1 MKKILSVFLCA
12 VILFTLACFRTSAL
26 DDTTV
31 FYLDYGDVVISDE
44 GISGY
49 DIDGNLRDSFNLY
62 GYTITQLN
70 PSVPLDRSVTVTS
83 GAHNIEL
90 LNVNIRRNQNL
101 DYAVAVT
108 KTASANI
115 TISGENHLHPGTY
128 RAGLDI
134 AYGATVVIDG
144 DGVLYT
150 ESEMQ
155 AGIGGG
161 NGKSNGNLT
170 INSGTIYATGGIDGY
185 SAGIG
190 GGTSGTGGTITIN
203 GGYIV
208 ATGGYCAAGIGGGNT
223 RPGGTITINGG
234 VVTAAGG
241 TSGAGIGGGF
251 VGNGGTITIN
261 GGSVKAVGGE
271 NAADIGNG
279 EKCKTSFSGI
289 KNSAGETVS
298 LVTKEFTDFDKLYFG
313 GIYTL
318 PIEQHH
324 PDDNSF
330 YFYTSAD
337 SFLTAYKS
345 NKEVEYY
352 SSSSLAATNPFGESS
367 KRFDTALICD
377 NNLNPGLCDG
387 FSSSGNILYY
397 GEKAVDS
404 FTPVLRGDADGNGSL
419 DGRDAVIARCAEAGM
434 IENALTLKITDKN
447 KDGITDLTDAAIL
460 ENLGLFI

>member
-90 LNVNIRRNQNL
+90 LNINIRRNQNL

-144 DGVLYT
+144 EGVLYT

-170 INSGTIYATGGIDGY
+170 INSGTIYAIGGIDGY

-203 GGYIV
+203 GG
-208 ATGGYCAAGIGGGNT
+208 
-223 RPGGTITINGG
+223 
-234 VVTAAGG
+234 VVTASGG

-271 NAADIGNG
+271 NATDIGNG

-367 KRFDTALICD
+367 ERFDTALICD
-377 NNLNPGLCDG
+377 NNLNPDLCDG